1 MKWFLFWC
9 LCCLSS
15 LSYAHKA
22 SDSYLNI
29 EQVDAST
36 LHIQWDIAL
45 RDADVLLNLDTNNDR
60 QLTWGEVVIRTPE
73 LEQLVAK
80 NLVLR
85 RNTQDCKNYYFKPVA
100 IDNHVDGA
108 YAVMDFTVQCEQ
120 TGLWAIQYS
129 LLQHIDVLH
138 RGILRWQAQHQ
149 KSQTMVLAASQQW
162 FILDDLTQQHTL
174 FSFWQEGIG
183 HIWAGYDHIL
193 FLLSLLLPVVLM
205 RHQQKWQP
213 VQRWQTALLDAT
225 GIVTAFTLAHSLT
238 LVLAALNWIYLPSR
252 LVESL
257 IAASVIIAAIHNVW
271 PVLHKWRWLMA
282 FVFGLI
288 HGFGFASALTDLTA
302 GLETPLWAL
311 LGFNLGVETGQLV
324 IVMIFIPL
332 AYCYRA
338 SPYYQR
344 WLLTGGSL
352 AIASVA
358 SLWLCQRLFNLSL
371 IAG

>member
-1 MKWFLFWC
+1 MKWFWYWC

-15 LSYAHKA
+15 VSYAHKA

-29 EQVDAST
+29 QQIDAST

-45 RDADVLLNLDTNNDR
+45 RDLDILLNLDANNDR
-60 QLTWGEVVIRTPE
+60 QLTWREVVVRTLE
-73 LEQLVAK
+73 LEQLATQ
-80 NLVLR
+80 NLVIR
-85 RNTQDCKNYYFKPVA
+85 RNTQDCKTDNVQPIA

-108 YAVMDFTVQCEQ
+108 YAVMRFSVQCEQ
-120 TGLWAIQYS
+120 QGAWAIQYR
-129 LLQHIDVLH
+129 LLENIVLH
-138 RGILRWQAQHQ
+138 RGILRWQALHQ
-149 KSQTMVLAASQQW
+149 TAQTLVVAAGEQEV
-162 FILDDLTQQHTL
+162 ILSDLDQQHTVQ
-174 FSFWQEGIG
+174 SFWQEGIS

-193 FLLSLLLPVVLM
+193 FLLSLLLPIVLV
-205 RHQQKWQP
+205 RHQQTWQP
-213 VQRWQTALLDAT
+213 VQRWQTALLDAV

-238 LVLAALNWIYLPSR
+238 LVLAALQWVYLPSR

-257 IAASVIIAAIHNVW
+257 IAASVIIAALHNLW
-271 PVLHKWRWLMA
+271 PVLHRWRWLMA
-282 FVFGLI
+282 FAFGLI

-302 GLETPLWAL
+302 GLEAPLWAL
-311 LGFNLGVETGQLV
+311 LGFNLGVETGQLM
-324 IVMIFIPL
+324 IVMVFIPL
-332 AYCYRA
+332 AYFYRA

-352 AIASVA
+352 AVASVA

>member
-1 MKWFLFWC
+1 MKWFWYWC

-15 LSYAHKA
+15 VSYAHKA

-29 EQVDAST
+29 QQIDAST

-45 RDADVLLNLDTNNDR
+45 RDLDILLSLDANNDS
-60 QLTWGEVVIRTPE
+60 QLTWREVVVRTLE
-73 LEQLVAK
+73 LEQLATQ
-80 NLVLR
+80 NLVIR
-85 RNTQDCKNYYFKPVA
+85 RNTQDCKTYNVQPIA

-108 YAVMDFTVQCEQ
+108 YAVMRFSVQCEQ
-120 TGLWAIQYS
+120 QGAWAIQYR
-129 LLQHIDVLH
+129 LLENIDVLH
-138 RGILRWQAQHQ
+138 RGILSWQALHQ
-149 KSQTMVLAASQQW
+149 TAQTLVVAASEQAV
-162 FILDDLTQQHTL
+162 ILSDLNQQHTVQ
-174 FSFWQEGIG
+174 SFWQEGIS

-193 FLLSLLLPVVLM
+193 FLLSLLLPVVLV
-205 RHQQKWQP
+205 RHQQTWQP
-213 VQRWQTALLDAT
+213 VQSWQTALLDAVS
-225 GIVTAFTLAHSLT
+225 IVTAFTLAHSLT
-238 LVLAALNWIYLPSR
+238 LVLAALQWVYLPSR
-252 LVESL
+252 FVESL
-257 IAASVIIAAIHNVW
+257 IAASVIIAALHNLW
-271 PVLHKWRWLMA
+271 PVLHRWRWLMA
-282 FVFGLI
+282 FTFGLI

-302 GLETPLWAL
+302 GLEAPLWAL
-311 LGFNLGVETGQLV
+311 LGFNLGVETGQLI

-352 AIASVA
+352 AVASVA

>member
-1 MKWFLFWC
+1 MKWFWYWC

-29 EQVDAST
+29 QQIEASA

-45 RDADVLLNLDTNNDR
+45 RDVDVLLNLDTNNDR
-60 QLTWGEVVIRTPE
+60 QLTWGEVVVKTSQ
-73 LEQLVAK
+73 LEQLAMQ
-80 NLVLR
+80 NLQLR
-85 RNTQDCKNYYFKPVA
+85 RNAQACKNYNFKPVA

-108 YAVMDFTVQCEQ
+108 YAVLRFTVQCEQ
-120 TGLWAIQYS
+120 TGLWDIQYR

-138 RGILRWQAQHQ
+138 RGILRWQAQGQ
-149 KSQTMVLAASQQW
+149 SPQTRVLVADEQWVVLNTLTQSQTL
-162 FILDDLTQQHTL
+162 L
-174 FSFWQEGIG
+174 SFWQEGIG

-193 FLLSLLLPVVLM
+193 FLLSLLLPVVLI
-205 RHQQKWQP
+205 RHQQTWQP
-213 VQRWQTALLDAT
+213 VQRWQTALLDAA

-238 LVLAALNWIYLPSR
+238 LVLAALQLVYLPSR
-252 LVESL
+252 LVESM
-257 IAASVIIAAIHNVW
+257 IAASVIIAAIHNIW

-282 FVFGLI
+282 FIFGLI

-311 LGFNLGVETGQLV
+311 LGFNLGVETGQLA

-332 AYCYRA
+332 AYYYRA
-338 SPYYQR
+338 SRYYQR

-358 SLWLCQRLFNLSL
+358 SLWLCQRLFNVSL

>member
-1 MKWFLFWC
+1 MKWFWYWC

-15 LSYAHKA
+15 VSYAHKA

-29 EQVDAST
+29 QQIDAST

-45 RDADVLLNLDTNNDR
+45 RDLDILLNLDANNDR
-60 QLTWGEVVIRTPE
+60 QLTWREVVVRTLE
-73 LEQLVAK
+73 LEQLATQ
-80 NLVLR
+80 NLVIR
-85 RNTQDCKNYYFKPVA
+85 RNTQDCKTDNVQPIA

-108 YAVMDFTVQCEQ
+108 YAVMRFSVQCEQ
-120 TGLWAIQYS
+120 QGAWAIQYR
-129 LLQHIDVLH
+129 LLENIDVLH
-138 RGILRWQAQHQ
+138 RGILSWQALHQ
-149 KSQTMVLAASQQW
+149 TAQTLVVAAGEQEV
-162 FILDDLTQQHTL
+162 ILSNLNQQHTVQ
-174 FSFWQEGIG
+174 SFWQEGIG

-193 FLLSLLLPVVLM
+193 FLLSLLLPIVLV
-205 RHQQKWQP
+205 RHQQTWQP
-213 VQRWQTALLDAT
+213 VQRWQTALLDAV

-238 LVLAALNWIYLPSR
+238 LVLAALQWVYLPSR

-257 IAASVIIAAIHNVW
+257 IAASVIIAALHNLW
-271 PVLHKWRWLMA
+271 PVLHRWRWLMA
-282 FVFGLI
+282 FAFGLI

-302 GLETPLWAL
+302 GLEAPLWAL
-311 LGFNLGVETGQLV
+311 LGFNLGVETGQLI

-352 AIASVA
+352 AVASVA